1 MPRQSL
7 DDTIIAVS
15 TAPGM
20 GGIGIV
26 RLSGPQALPL
36 ALRIFKPRKADR
48 TFQPFQ
54 AVFGDLVGE
63 KGGRFDE
70 AFLTYFKA
78 PRSYTR
84 EDVVE
89 LSCHGSPAVL
99 DEAVRLGVKAG
110 ARRALP
116 GEFTRRA
123 FLRGRIDILQ
133 AEAVQSLVESASV
146 SAARVAYGQVRR
158 GLSARFDSFREKIL
172 TLLADIEA
180 NLEFPDE
187 AVGLA
192 RPDIEAGLASLVD
205 FVGGLVESYDAGR
218 LMTEGYTLAIV
229 GRPNVG
235 KSTLF
240 NALAGKRRAI
250 VTPFPGTTRDFLE
263 ERVRIGDAV
272 FNLVDMAGLGRTGD
286 PVEREGVRI
295 GKEIARRADG
305 ILLVVDASRK
315 DAKADI
321 RLAREHAGTKGIV
334 VFNKADLP
342 AKVDKAAILAAA
354 GRAPH
359 VEVSALEG
367 RNVDVLLRAIRGRF
381 SPGRQKH
388 EEIILHSRQKAI
400 LDQIK
405 DRLDAALR
413 LVREGYG
420 LEVCAE
426 EVRSAVSHLG
436 RLTGE
441 IRTDDVLRSVFDRF
455 CIGK

>member
-1 MPRQSL
+1 MPSQSP

-26 RLSGPQALPL
+26 RLSGSRALPL
-36 ALRIFKPRKADR
+36 ALRIFKPRRSNRDIR
-48 TFQPFQ
+48 PLQ
-54 AVFGDLVGE
+54 AILGDLIGE
-63 KGGRFDE
+63 DGRRFDE
-70 AFLTYFKA
+70 AFLTYFRA

-84 EDVVE
+84 EDIVE

-99 DEAVRLGVKAG
+99 AEAVRLGVRAG

-123 FLRGRIDILQ
+123 FLRGRLDILQ
-133 AEAVQSLVESASV
+133 AEAVQSLVESTSL
-146 SAARVAYGQVRR
+146 SAARIAYGQVRR
-158 GLSARFDSFREKIL
+158 GLSARFDSFRERVL

-180 NLEFPDE
+180 DIEFPDDG
-187 AVGLA
+187 VGVS
-192 RPDIEAGLASLVD
+192 RSEIEAGLASAVD
-205 FVGGLVESYDAGR
+205 FVGGLIESYDAGR
-218 LMTEGYTLAIV
+218 LLTEGYTLAIV

-240 NALAGKRRAI
+240 NALSGKRRAI
-250 VTPFPGTTRDFLE
+250 VTPYPGTTRDFLE
-263 ERVRIGDAV
+263 ERVRVGDAV
-272 FNLVDMAGLGRTGD
+272 FNLVDMAGLGRTGN

-305 ILLVVDASRK
+305 ILFVIDASRK
-315 DAKADI
+315 EAGADI
-321 RLAREHAGTKGIV
+321 RLVRDHSGAKGIV
-334 VFNKADLP
+334 VFNKSDLR

-354 GRAPH
+354 DRAPH

-367 RNVDVLLRAIRGRF
+367 RNIDLLLRMIRSRF
-381 SPGRQKH
+381 SPGKKKH
-388 EEIILHSRQKAI
+388 EEIILHSRQKEL

-405 DRLDAALR
+405 DRLEAALR
-413 LVREGYG
+413 MVREGYG
-420 LEVCAE
+420 LEMCAE
-426 EVRSAVSHLG
+426 EVRGVVSHLG

-441 IRTDDVLRSVFDRF
+441 IRTDDVLKSIFDRF